1 MPRRDSPGSGRAC
14 RGWREYVAHARA
26 IGAAVARI
34 EGVDVVPDPPQTN
47 MMHLHLRTTEAAVTA
62 GIRRLA
68 AERKLWAFGGS
79 ATLDTPG
86 LRRLELTV
94 GDATLAFT
102 PDDVADVVREFLPRR

>member
-1 MPRRDSPGSGRAC
+1 MPARSGLRWRGS
-14 RGWREYVAHARA
+14 RGSTSC
-26 IGAAVARI
+26 
-34 EGVDVVPDPPQTN
+34 PDPPQTN

-68 AERKLWAFGGS
+68 TERKLWAFGGS

-86 LRRLELTV
+86 LRVLELTV

-102 PDDVADVVREFLPRR
+102 PDEVADIVRELLPRP